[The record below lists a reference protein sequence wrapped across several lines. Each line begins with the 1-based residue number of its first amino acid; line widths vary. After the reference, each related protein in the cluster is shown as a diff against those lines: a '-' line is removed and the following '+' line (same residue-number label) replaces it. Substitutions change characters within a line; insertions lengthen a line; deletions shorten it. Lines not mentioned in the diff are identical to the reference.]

1 MCERGY
7 RGSGEGSFFVNEC
20 LQFDVLEENSK
31 TAKKPSQKL
40 RLAEGVMGQAQ
51 APPLNTP
58 LLIIESDIP

>member
-51 APPLNTP
+51 APPL
-58 LLIIESDIP
+58 